1 MGCLSFLFQ
10 GYSRE
15 GSAHLQEWVA
25 DSRHAVFYGA
35 SCHHQSP
42 EGVHQL
48 GYHLEGGQ
56 SLTWAFFLILSPFSS
71 LQPHCP
77 SPPVPGPTPSPAHLS
92 KVLEGCRASFAEL
105 GDQRDSAQ
113 QDAWVRVREP
123 MVDRAQ
129 GSLLCAC
136 LHARAALHLGATV
149 PVLGLPFPQPE
160 LREWTRSP
168 VALPWWRS

>member
-1 MGCLSFLFQ
+1 MVIHFKYISVYMTFPK
-10 GYSRE
+10 Y
-15 GSAHLQEWVA
+15 
-25 DSRHAVFYGA
+25 
-35 SCHHQSP
+35 
-42 EGVHQL
+42 
-48 GYHLEGGQ
+48 
-56 SLTWAFFLILSPFSS
+56 LTI
-71 LQPHCP
+71 
-77 SPPVPGPTPSPAHLS
+77 PPGPGPTPSPAHLS